1 MNLSIL
7 IASLIAPFL
16 YAFTNH
22 IDKALLDRYFTSG
35 GVGTLILF
43 SSILSCL
50 ALPIIYILEPSAW
63 QVDPQSAL
71 TLAFVGVLN
80 VILLWCYLQAMAAED
95 PTVVII
101 FYQLVPVI
109 GLALSYL
116 VLGETITT
124 LQAAA
129 MLTIIIG
136 ATIMT
141 VSSDQDGKI
150 ELRLRPIKFMLVASL
165 CWAAEA
171 TFFKKVALE
180 ENVLRSLFWEN
191 LTMAMIGGILFVG
204 VPHYRRSLLSALR
217 VNSRPIIGL
226 NVLNEGLYMLGNAAA
241 SLVVVLIPV
250 ALNLLMNSFQPI
262 FVFVIGVVLSRFLPS
277 YATEASGDRWIQK
290 LSAIALTGTGVYLIG
305 EW

>member
-1 MNLSIL
+1 MNLPIF
-7 IASLIAPFL
+7 IASLIAPLL

-22 IDKALLDRYFTSG
+22 IDKTLLDRYFTSG

-50 ALPIIYILEPSAW
+50 ALPVIYILEPSAW

-71 TLAFVGVLN
+71 ILAFVGVLN
-80 VILLWCYLQAMAAED
+80 VILLWCYLQAMAADD

-116 VLGETITT
+116 VLGETITW
-124 LQAAA
+124 LQGAA
-129 MLTIIIG
+129 MLSIIIG

-141 VSSDQDGKI
+141 VASDQDGKI
-150 ELRLRPIKFMLVASL
+150 ELRLRSIKFMLVASL
-165 CWAAEA
+165 CWATEA

-191 LTMAMIGGILFVG
+191 LTMAMIGGILFLG
-204 VPHYRRSLLSALR
+204 VPHYRISLFSALR

-226 NVLNEGLYMLGNAAA
+226 NVLNEALYMLGNAAA

-250 ALNLLMNSFQPI
+250 ALNLQAALR
-262 FVFVIGVVLSRFLPS
+262 VSRSLRHPAFRTSVRMRDLP
-277 YATEASGDRWIQK
+277 K
-290 LSAIALTGTGVYLIG
+290 
-305 EW
+305 